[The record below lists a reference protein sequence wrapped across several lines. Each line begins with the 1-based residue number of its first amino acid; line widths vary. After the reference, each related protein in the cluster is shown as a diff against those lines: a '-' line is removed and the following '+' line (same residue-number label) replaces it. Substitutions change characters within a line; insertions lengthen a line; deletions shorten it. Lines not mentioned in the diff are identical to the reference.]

1 MNPLWDHLSGFHAY
15 VARFGYALSVGKP
28 LVRTALYYP
37 VRDMWALGAS
47 ATEAVNSFEALA
59 AELLAR
65 QSPYDV
71 VDDDALSTARI
82 EGKQLLVGA
91 MRYDTII
98 CGDVKWMRG
107 KSKERLDAFAEAGGN
122 VLCVNHVPGVTGEVP
137 APAPTPV
144 RVGTVSEVAGQAL
157 PLAIFTPPGRGVRV
171 AARELQGQQVLVAFN
186 EGNAPYTGVLSA
198 TAPNAAELD
207 LPTGRI
213 SNVAA
218 GAGGIELRLGPGETR
233 AFLLSERPVPGAANA
248 LRARERIT
256 VAPESVFAV
265 SGKRVSVSE
274 HDFEFADRTFDR
286 VPFAQSAD
294 WSTWLTEDYSG
305 EVEYRFEVDVP
316 VHGQGRRCN
325 SKPARSDT
333 PRPYVSTARKV
344 RCCGRPGASRCKACD
359 AGKHTI
365 AIRVATRSQTN

>member
-274 HDFEFADRTFDR
+274 HDFVCRPHIR
-286 VPFAQSAD
+286 SLPFAVRG
-294 WSTWLTEDYSG
+294 WTWLTEDYSAKSNIDS
-305 EVEYRFEVDVP
+305 RSMCRN
-316 VHGQGRRCN
+316 GQGRRC
-325 SKPARSDT
+325 ARNRRDRIRRDRT
-333 PRPYVSTARKV
+333 CRRQKGRMAALARHV
-344 RCCGRPGASRCKACD
+344 EACD
-359 AGKHTI
+359 AGKHD
-365 AIRVATRSQTN
+365 RDPRSGSQTN